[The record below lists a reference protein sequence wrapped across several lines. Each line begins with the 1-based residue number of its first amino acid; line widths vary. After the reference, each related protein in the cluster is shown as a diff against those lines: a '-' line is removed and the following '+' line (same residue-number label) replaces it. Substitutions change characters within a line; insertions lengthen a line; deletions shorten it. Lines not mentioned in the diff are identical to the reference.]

1 MVVSTYGRLEW
12 VGVIVVVECVAGRAG
27 ESEGGVGVC
36 CVGMGGVC
44 GRDGRRR
51 EGEGGAVDA
60 GFVLPVAN
68 VKNSSNTT
76 NTTSQSVRWPPSLVA
91 TENSPDCSCRQARFS
106 PLSLDACLHLCSFDP
121 SLSPS
126 SSSSNLAGLVVVA
139 CSINTEVQGSGKKS
153 VGQNKLEVVSSSSLG
168 TPRHASCPSCR
179 RPPDH
184 QDPPLLMMSRRVEK
198 KRKHIFSFLLP
209 PFF

>member
-1 MVVSTYGRLEW
+1 MQ
-12 VGVIVVVECVAGRAG
+12 
-27 ESEGGVGVC
+27 
-36 CVGMGGVC
+36 
-44 GRDGRRR
+44 
-51 EGEGGAVDA
+51 
-60 GFVLPVAN
+60 VLSCPVAN
-68 VKNSSNTT
+68 VKNSPKTT

-121 SLSPS
+121 SLSH

-139 CSINTEVQGSGKKS
+139 CSINPEVQGSGKKR

-168 TPRHASCPSCR
+168 TRRHASCPSRR

-198 KRKHIFSFLLP
+198 RGSIFFRFSFRL
-209 PFF
+209 FFF